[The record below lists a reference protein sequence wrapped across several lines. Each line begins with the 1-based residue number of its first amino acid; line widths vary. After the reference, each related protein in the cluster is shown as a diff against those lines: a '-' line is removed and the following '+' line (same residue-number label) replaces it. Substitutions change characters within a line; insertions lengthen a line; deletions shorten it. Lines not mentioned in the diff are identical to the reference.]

1 MFKNPKTSEH
11 SEHLATLDAN
21 SIDRII
27 GMAWEDRTSFEA
39 IERQFGLSQ
48 AQVIRLLRSHMQ
60 RSSFLMWRKR
70 VSGRKTK
77 HEALRSTAVMRF
89 KSSDQKNRD

>member
-1 MFKNPKTSEH
+1 MFKNPKI

-39 IERQFGLSQ
+39 IERQFGLNE

-77 HEALRSTAVMRF
+77 HESLRSAAVIRF

>member
-1 MFKNPKTSEH
+1 MIKNSKTH
-11 SEHLATLDAN
+11 PRLATLDAN
-21 SIDRII
+21 SIDRIV

-39 IERQFGLSQ
+39 IWRQFGLSEP
-48 AQVIRLLRSHMQ
+48 QVIRLMRSHMQ

-70 VSGRKTK
+70 VAGRKTK
-77 HEALRSTAVMRF
+77 HDALRSADVTRF

>member
-1 MFKNPKTSEH
+1 MIKNSKTPK
-11 SEHLATLDAN
+11 LFAPLDDA

-39 IERQFGLSQ
+39 IQRQFGLNEP
-48 AQVIRLLRSHMQ
+48 QVIQLMRSHMQ

-70 VSGRKTK
+70 VAGRKTK
-77 HEALRSTAVMRF
+77 HDALRSSDVTRF

>member
-1 MFKNPKTSEH
+1 MIKNSKNPVL
-11 SEHLATLDAN
+11 LAVLDAN

-39 IERQFGLSQ
+39 IQRQFGLSEP
-48 AQVIRLLRSHMQ
+48 QVIRLLRSHMQ

-70 VSGRKTK
+70 VAGRKTK
-77 HEALRSTAVMRF
+77 HDALRSPAVTRF

>member
-1 MFKNPKTSEH
+1 MVKNPKT

-39 IERQFGLSQ
+39 IKRQFGLSE
-48 AQVIRLLRSHMQ
+48 AQVIRLLRRHMQ

-77 HEALRSTAVMRF
+77 HDALRSAAVVRF

>member
-1 MFKNPKTSEH
+1 MIKNSKTPVL
-11 SEHLATLDAN
+11 LATLDAN

-39 IERQFGLSQ
+39 IQRQFGLSEP
-48 AQVIRLLRSHMQ
+48 QVIQLMRSHMQ

-70 VSGRKTK
+70 VAGRKTK
-77 HEALRSTAVMRF
+77 HDALRSSHVTRF

>member
-1 MFKNPKTSEH
+1 MTKNSKP
-11 SEHLATLDAN
+11 HLLSATLEAG

-39 IERQFGLSQ
+39 IQRQFGLSEP
-48 AQVIRLLRSHMQ
+48 QVIKLMRSHMQ

-70 VSGRKTK
+70 VAGRKTK
-77 HEALRSTAVMRF
+77 HDALRSEAVTRF